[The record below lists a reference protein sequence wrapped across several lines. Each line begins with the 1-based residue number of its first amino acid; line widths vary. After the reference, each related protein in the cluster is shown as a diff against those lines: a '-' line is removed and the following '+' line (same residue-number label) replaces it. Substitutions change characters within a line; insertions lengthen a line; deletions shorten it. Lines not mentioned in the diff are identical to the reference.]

1 MIEEISFESPII
13 EHPDGLKITLKEH
26 QLAMTQRC
34 MDIEAINNNNYGI
47 MSDRPGSGKTYVIL
61 TLIYLKKIYNR
72 ANIIVVPQNIYT
84 QWIMSIDN
92 FSDNITYKKFINYE
106 DIISLYNDS
115 EILKDNDFILT
126 TSSYYHIISTTLT
139 SLNLKIGR
147 IFFDEIDSISNIIQT
162 KIESDFIWFVSA
174 SFNKN
179 LLGYYYD
186 KLIHID
192 INRIT
197 CKCNDD
203 FIDANILLDA
213 PQKKYYLCTNIYI
226 DNVLDKVLSKSE
238 LSGINALDY
247 TLHNKIF
254 HNKKAKN
261 EKDIIDL
268 ILSNRKSIIEFDTI
282 KIEDSLT
289 KITFYE
295 DIKSKS
301 YDIIA
306 LFKENISELHKI
318 SEFKNTLVEFIGN
331 INTILIFL
339 YDIPLEDKSLID
351 IIIQHRK
358 NRVKTLMSIFEN
370 MLGLFYNM
378 MNTNINS
385 NSTLTE
391 ICTKYFETQKRGAF
405 IQNLQI
411 QLKTMDEIN
420 KTVSEIINEIKQ
432 ENEKSINFS
441 IDFNKFY
448 DKFTEFKLIITNLN
462 LSLTNYN
469 DLNMASEQIE
479 IHGKNIDILKKR
491 IDDNKKKIDFIY
503 IRLKDNKCCPICYE
517 MFKDQSIK
525 YNKIYITTNC
535 CNNKICGNCID
546 AWYSIDKT
554 TCIFCNT
561 NDINKDNLFCY
572 DSIDIQETEENN
584 IKNDNNKPELLIDV
598 DFITENN
605 INLEKYNYNKNIFLE
620 KYIRDLKVTNKKII
634 IFSGYSNIF
643 QFIQDLCKDAG
654 IGYVDLEKGN
664 IKDIDSA
671 VYEYKYG
678 DSQVLLSNSTLFG
691 CGMNFENADTIIF
704 VHKMNSDLERQVI
717 GRAQRMGRKTTLEV
731 IYLEYN
737 NESEFVIS
745 YDGKINTYQHC
756 FDIDSYNYDDMLND
770 NELIGYYSDK
780 QYANIIE
787 SIQTPEFNNIIS
799 GNEVIEDELSTII
812 ELPVEPIDVN
822 LDELIAS
829 LY

>member
-1 MIEEISFESPII
+1 MIEEISFNSPII
-13 EHPDGLKITLKEH
+13 EHPDGLKIILKEH
-26 QLAMTQRC
+26 QLAMTQKC
-34 MDIEAINNNNYGI
+34 MDIEAIDNNYGI

-84 QWIMSIDN
+84 QWIMSIEN
-92 FSDNITYKKFINYE
+92 FTNNITYKKFINYE

-126 TSSYYHIISTTLT
+126 TSSYYHIIATTLT
-139 SLNLKIGR
+139 SLNIKIGR
-147 IFFDEIDSISNIIQT
+147 IFFDEIDSISNVIQT

-179 LLGYYYD
+179 LLGYYHE
-186 KLIHID
+186 KLSDID
-192 INRIT
+192 LNTIT

-203 FIDANILLDA
+203 FINANILLEA

-254 HNKKAKN
+254 HNKKAKD
-261 EKDIIDL
+261 EKDIIEL

-282 KIEDSLT
+282 KIKDSNT
-289 KITFYE
+289 KIIFYE

-301 YDIIA
+301 DEIIS
-306 LFKENISELHKI
+306 LFKENIKQLHKI
-318 SEFKNTLVEFIGN
+318 GEFKNTLVEFIGN
-331 INTILIFL
+331 INTILIFF

-358 NRVKTLMSIFEN
+358 NRIKTLMSIFEN

-378 MNTNINS
+378 TNTNI
-385 NSTLTE
+385 TE
-391 ICTKYFETQKRGAF
+391 TCNNYFEIRKRGAI

-411 QLKTMDEIN
+411 QLKTMDTLN
-420 KTVSEIINEIKQ
+420 KTVSEIIDEIKP
-432 ENEKSINFS
+432 ENDKSVNFS
-441 IDFNKFY
+441 TEFNNFY
-448 DKFTEFKLIITNLN
+448 DKFTEFKLIITNSDTSLTYYNELN
-462 LSLTNYN
+462 LANN
-469 DLNMASEQIE
+469 QIE
-479 IHGKNIDILKKR
+479 IHRKNIDILEKR
-491 IDDNKKKIDFIY
+491 INDNKKKIEFIY
-503 IRLKDNKCCPICYE
+503 IRLKDNQCCPICYE
-517 MFKDQSIK
+517 IFEDIK
-525 YNKIYITTNC
+525 CDKVYITTDC

-561 NDINKDNLFCY
+561 DAINKDNLFFY
-572 DSIDIQETEENN
+572 NLTDIQPKEENDIENNKIQTNKSGLLIDTDFIRENN
-584 IKNDNNKPELLIDV
+584 I
-598 DFITENN
+598 DFQ
-605 INLEKYNYNKNIFLE
+605 KYNYNKNIFLE
-620 KYIRDLKVTNKKII
+620 KYIKDLKVTNKKII

-643 QFIQDLCKDAG
+643 QFIQDLCNDNN

-664 IKDIDSA
+664 IKDIDSS

-704 VHKMNSDLERQVI
+704 VHKMNPDLERQVI
-717 GRAQRMGRKTTLEV
+717 GRAQRMGRKTVLEV

-737 NESEFVIS
+737 NESEFVI
-745 YDGKINTYQHC
+745 NHTYNSQ
-756 FDIDSYNYDDMLND
+756 FDIDTSNDTSNDTYNDDILND
-770 NELIGYYSDK
+770 NELIGYYADK
-780 QYANIIE
+780 QYANILE

-799 GNEVIEDELSTII
+799 GNEVIQDELSTII
-812 ELPVEPIDVN
+812 EIPDLPSEPIDVN

-829 LY
+829 LV